1 MRATAARPGLAA
13 LCAAALVLSLV
24 AGCIS
29 QASVPTA
36 TTLDMAITAA
46 FLTDNAPPSGF
57 GAAVQFAPVDKNL
70 ELLPHWHYSVSLS
83 FVGTL
88 DDGGDAM
95 DGEIIADVYSN
106 ELVGERRVI
115 LRASGDAF
123 AQDAQRNV
131 EGVRLGNA
139 FYFVDQNGVCSDV
152 TNSENPRVADLTAG
166 SLVGGVRLGSPTTT
180 HRTVDDIQVWQ
191 YVFLPGDVDP
201 PVLTL
206 AEGGSARIAS
216 GELWIAPSLNAVKEY
231 NITLEVSGAVIPVF
245 QDQRPASGTLQA
257 TYRLEET
264 MEPYNIAIPF
274 GC

>member
-1 MRATAARPGLAA
+1 MCAKTAHPGLAA

-29 QASVPTA
+29 EAAVPTA

-46 FLTDNAPPSGF
+46 FLTDNAPPAGF
-57 GAAVQFAPVDKNL
+57 GAAVDFAPVDKNL
-70 ELLPHWHYSVSLS
+70 ESLPHWHYSVSLS
-83 FVGTL
+83 FAGTF
-88 DDGGDAM
+88 DDGGEAM
-95 DGEIIADVYSN
+95 DGQITADVYSN

-115 LRASGDAF
+115 LRASGDVF

-152 TNSENPRVADLTAG
+152 TSSANPRVAELTAG
-166 SLVGGVRLGSPTTT
+166 SLVGGVRHGSPTTT
-180 HRTVDDIQVWQ
+180 HRMVDDVKVWQ

-201 PVLTL
+201 PVLSL
-206 AEGGSARIAS
+206 SEGGSARIAS
-216 GELWIAPSLNAVKEY
+216 GELWIAPALNAVKEY
-231 NITLEVSGAVIPVF
+231 SITLEVSGAVIPVF

-257 TYRLEET
+257 SYRLVET